1 MIRKFEEKDIR
12 EAKDITFD
20 IWNNELGEFSYEF
33 KQFIYEYLVR
43 YYLLNNGFSF
53 VYDEN
58 GVKAFLLAA
67 NKKDHNE
74 VDAWFNQ
81 CLSKLTSKEKKR
93 ALEYKEYLV
102 SNGDSMKSLMGDD
115 DLYVALFASTGSGK
129 GKYLL
134 NHLENICKSSSIRN
148 LYLWTDNTC
157 NYSYYDKKHFV
168 KVKEFPST
176 FKVKDKLINTIIFK
190 KDC

>member
-1 MIRKFEEKDIR
+1 MIRKFEEKDIK
-12 EAKDITFD
+12 EAKEIAFD
-20 IWNNELGEFSYEF
+20 IWSKELGQFSYKF

-43 YYLLNNGFSF
+43 YYMLNEGFSF
-53 VYDEN
+53 VYDED

-74 VDAWFNQ
+74 ADAWFNQ
-81 CLSKLTSKEKKR
+81 YMYKLSPEEKNK
-93 ALEYKEYLV
+93 ALEYKQYLV
-102 SNGDSMKSLMGDD
+102 SNGDSMKSLMGED
-115 DLYVALFASTGSGK
+115 DLYLALFASSGSGK

-134 NHLENICKSSSIRN
+134 NHLENLCKGNRIKH

-168 KVKEFPST
+168 RVKEFQST